1 MIISYF
7 FLFYEYFVL
16 FLFARKRISPCGTF
30 TAVFGP
36 EQKAILSIRTLL
48 KGPADWRI
56 ERNRRWRRERK
67 SRLILH

>member
-30 TAVFGP
+30 TAVFGL
-36 EQKAILSIRTLL
+36 EQKAILGIRTRM
-48 KGPADWRI
+48 KGRRI
-56 ERNRRWRRERK
+56 GGSKETGDGVGKGNPG
-67 SRLILH
+67 